1 MPKKRQSLRLRAALY
16 VTEKTLGKAQRSR
29 RSQFEILTPPPRSI
43 VLLGDSI
50 TEGGMWDEW
59 LPEYHVVNRGIGG
72 ETAAQVLE
80 RIDSVA
86 YDPAAV
92 FLLIGTNDLTLGY
105 SIESITENV
114 EKIIERVKELAPG
127 APIHVQSVMPR
138 GPRWRQRV
146 LRLNAAVSQVARRTG
161 AQYVD
166 LWPALEGVDGALKR
180 NYTMD
185 DLHLT
190 GAGYR
195 AWVEVL
201 RPVMATVRRA

>member
-1 MPKKRQSLRLRAALY
+1 
-16 VTEKTLGKAQRSR
+16 
-29 RSQFEILTPPPRSI
+29 
-43 VLLGDSI
+43 
-50 TEGGMWDEW
+50 MWDEW

-138 GPRWRQRV
+138 GPRWRQTV

-161 AQYVD
+161 VQYID

-201 RPVMATVRRA
+201 RPIMATVRRA